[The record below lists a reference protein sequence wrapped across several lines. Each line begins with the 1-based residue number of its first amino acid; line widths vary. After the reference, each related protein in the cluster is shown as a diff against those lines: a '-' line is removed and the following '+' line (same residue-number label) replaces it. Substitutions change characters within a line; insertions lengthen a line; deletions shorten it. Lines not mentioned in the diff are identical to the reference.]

1 MTQEILDAL
10 ASLPKDFHDAGVM
23 PLNVLE
29 AIERHSRDLDIKNS
43 VETGSGLSTILL
55 SHLSKNHLVFA
66 KERFGERQGN
76 SISSVQN
83 SGLFRSESV
92 EYVIGPTQR
101 MLPNY
106 EFTEKLQLVLID
118 GPHGFPYP
126 DLEYYYLYQHLD
138 EGALLII
145 DDIHIPTIRQ
155 LAEVLCEDEM
165 FEKLEVVESCLFL
178 KRTEATM
185 FDPEGDDWWL
195 QAYNS
200 SRYPDNSLVRPSS
213 RRRKLYILVEKC
225 FGTKIAN
232 SSKTLTKKLVPD
244 SLLRRF

>member
-1 MTQEILDAL
+1 MNQNILDAL
-10 ASLPKDFHDAGVM
+10 AALPKDFHDAGVM
-23 PLNVLE
+23 PPNVLE
-29 AIERHSRDLDIKNS
+29 AIERHSRDIDIKNS
-43 VETGSGLSTILL
+43 VETGSGLSTILF

-66 KERFGERQGN
+66 KERFGDRQGN
-76 SISSVQN
+76 SISSVKS

-101 MLPNY
+101 TLPNY

-126 DLEYYYLYQHLD
+126 NLEYYYLYQHLD

-178 KRTEATM
+178 KRTHAAM
-185 FDPEGDDWWL
+185 FNPEGDDWWL

-200 SRYPDNSLVRPSS
+200 SRYPDNSMVRPST
-213 RRRKLYILVEKC
+213 RRHRLYISVEKL
-225 FGTKIAN
+225 FGKKIAD
-232 SSKTLTKKLVPD
+232 STKTLTRKLVPE
-244 SLLRRF
+244 SLRRRF